1 MNKYKALLLAI
12 PLMIL
17 MVMPVNATM
26 VFTDVPANHWAADT
40 IQWGTD
46 QSVTKGYPDGTFRPE
61 ATVTEAEFLAMLER
75 SFVKEMADGTPWYKP
90 YYDLAYQN
98 NYPVTSTPD
107 NVILRS
113 QVAEIVAGTQG
124 VNYTGDNAIQYLLG
138 KGLAQG
144 YDKNVITIGN
154 YHGADTLNRAQAVQF
169 IKNLK
174 DNGIQEIK
182 ARPFDPSPVSELP
195 ALPAQP
201 GQPVLIG
208 KIAVP
213 DNPNLKIDQYN
224 ATLPLTLS
232 DGTIIKSITL
242 GKDGSHDAVIIK
254 ADRNA
259 SVTDVYISLYFGDK
273 RLGPVRNADTNSVW
287 WKVGDGYEAYCY
299 IYDGYNKPFLD
310 VAVNVPDTV
319 GIRSSDIYWIPNPLK

>member
-1 MNKYKALLLAI
+1 MNKIKTLLLAI
-12 PLMIL
+12 PLIVL
-17 MVMPVNATM
+17 MVTPINAAGN
-26 VFTDVPANHWAADT
+26 FTDLATNHWAAET

-46 QSVTKGYPDGTFRPE
+46 QAVIHGYPDGTFRPE

-75 SFVKEMADGTPWYKP
+75 SFIEMTDGTPWYKP

-98 NYPVTSTPD
+98 NYPVANTPD
-107 NVILRS
+107 NVILRN

-138 KGLAQG
+138 KGLAKG
-144 YDKNVITIGN
+144 YDANVISIPN

-182 ARPFDPSPVSELP
+182 ARPFEPSPVSELP
-195 ALPAQP
+195 ELP

-208 KIAVP
+208 ELAVP
-213 DNPNLKIDQYN
+213 DYPSLNVNQYN

-232 DGTIIKSITL
+232 DGTIISSIRL
-242 GKDGSHDAVIIK
+242 GTAFNNEKVVIAK
-254 ADRNA
+254 ANQRSSRPHA
-259 SVTDVYISLYFGDK
+259 PSIYFGNK
-273 RLGPVRNADTNSVW
+273 RLGGILNGDINSDW
-287 WKVGDGYEAYCY
+287 WQVADGYEAYY
-299 IYDGYNKPFLD
+299 PIYSNLSGRAYLD
-310 VAVNVPDTV
+310 VAVSDPDTI
-319 GIRSSDIYWIPNPLK
+319 GIWFGEDGIFWIPNPLK

>member
-26 VFTDVPANHWAADT
+26 VFTDVPANHWAIET

-46 QSVTKGYPDGTFRPE
+46 QEVTKGYPDGTFRPE

-75 SFVKEMADGTPWYKP
+75 SFVKDLTDGTPWYKP

-174 DNGIQEIK
+174 DAGIQEIK
-182 ARPFDPSPVSELP
+182 ARPFEPSPVSELP

-201 GQPVLIG
+201 GQPTLIG

-213 DNPNLKIDQYN
+213 DNPNLEINQYN
-224 ATLPLTLS
+224 ATLPLTLP
-232 DGTIIKSITL
+232 DGTIISSIRL
-242 GKDGSHDAVIIK
+242 GTAFNEKVVIVK
-254 ADRNA
+254 ANQRSSEPYA
-259 SVTDVYISLYFGDK
+259 PPIYFGNK
-273 RLGPVRNADTNSVW
+273 RLSGILNGDINSAW
-287 WKVGDGYEAYCY
+287 WKVADGYEAYY
-299 IYDGYNKPFLD
+299 PIYDNIDNHAYLD
-310 VAVNVPDTV
+310 VAVTNPDTI
-319 GIRSSDIYWIPNPLK
+319 GIRRDDIYWIPNPLK

>member
-1 MNKYKALLLAI
+1 MRSKILILSLLLI
-12 PLMIL
+12 GLCI
-17 MVMPVNATM
+17 VPVGAA
-26 VFTDVPANHWAADT
+26 VSFTDVPTAHWAIET

-75 SFVKEMADGTPWYKP
+75 SFIKDLTDGTPWYKP
-90 YYDLAYQN
+90 YYDLAYKN

-138 KGLAQG
+138 MGLAQG
-144 YDKNVITIGN
+144 YDKNVITIPN

-195 ALPAQP
+195 ALPNQP
-201 GQPVLIG
+201 APSTGITNVNQLTPELI
-208 KIAVP
+208 
-213 DNPNLKIDQYN
+213 Q
-224 ATLPLTLS
+224 
-232 DGTIIKSITL
+232 TIRAKQ
-242 GKDGSHDAVIIK
+242 AIK
-254 ADRNA
+254 ADENWTAIEDKYHQEYVKAIQEKLKDITYDGAETVVVSKDMYYLNTRGKERYRIIVNGNELW
-259 SVTDVYISLYFGDK
+259 DVGVGFNGESFIATPG
-273 RLGPVRNADTNSVW
+273 
-287 WKVGDGYEAYCY
+287 WKV
-299 IYDGYNKPFLD
+299 
-310 VAVNVPDTV
+310 
-319 GIRSSDIYWIPNPLK
+319 SSTII